1 MNRAT
6 KIMLI
11 LVSMLMLCS
20 CVLRK
25 EEEDGSFHDKTSD
38 VIGGSG
44 SVARYIIRIS
54 AAQAQVNVSETSSIQ
69 FSMGLGHF
77 PTNNPKAHHAWIIIT
92 AENCIINGEKDVLRK
107 DYADFFQN
115 DIYVYEEGEATLF
128 GLGSIPLYPQY
139 YETIEISFP
148 QQDCSGAVSIELFST
163 HEMDFTGREDAATV
177 LTFRYTVKNGVLTLI
192 EK

>member
-1 MNRAT
+1 MNRVT

-11 LVSMLMLCS
+11 LVSMILLCS

-25 EEEDGSFHDKTSD
+25 EEDDGSFHDKTSD
-38 VIGGSG
+38 VTGGSG
-44 SVARYIIRIS
+44 SMAGYSIHVS
-54 AAQAQVNVSETSSIQ
+54 AAQAQINVSETSSIQ
-69 FSMGLGHF
+69 FSMGLGRF
-77 PTNNPKAHHAWIIIT
+77 PTKNPMAHHAWIIIT

-115 DIYVYEEGEATLF
+115 DIYVYEKGKVTLF

-163 HEMDFTGREDAATV
+163 HEMEYTGREDAATV
-177 LTFRYTVKNGVLTLI
+177 LTFRYTVKNGILTLI
-192 EK
+192 EE